1 MAAYDAD
8 AGPQSASARMRE
20 MTEAVRGTP
29 GLFQQR
35 VFEKNSLTYDLGR
48 SEEDLE
54 VTQRYER
61 ELESD
66 PVKRIR
72 EDAAKILEK
81 LSREEYRYF
90 DLVKDFDDDY
100 TRVERQNTFYGG
112 IDPIDV
118 DFARDAFE
126 KAFNLAV
133 SDATHEAINEKAIE
147 TLKHNVASHLARK
160 YKDQISKIDFD
171 ELISGTQPMD
181 GSGSIQRDENGRL
194 LAPATFNHNY
204 DILTESIKDLLPATA
219 VIEAEK
225 FLAAEIDKM
234 ADKIGFVPE
243 DGGFRRYMKEIDFQN
258 ATPVGQEMVKA
269 YRKKLGLNDTD
280 KLKKKLLIESMVHRN
295 KINPRSD
302 TTRTDRESRIK
313 SKRDR
318 EPVKDNI
325 LQRFRT
331 SVGFDDLA
339 TEYGRVQKQLTPVPY
354 NDIDHNLGYDGE
366 DAQDP
371 TIGNF
376 YQLLSTPMYRGF
388 MEGDKDRADK
398 LQKDLDSLAHAR
410 GVAKKKFE
418 DTKVAENDDAEI
430 DRRLG
435 LLQEHIE
442 KNAEKYN
449 YTPTELIE
457 ALNRLI
463 DHTDSYRSG
472 SSPYR
477 RAPHNASM
485 TQTAKG
491 LMHSLIHKV
500 TDPRFEQLY
509 DGRKI
514 EGIVIPARA
523 DLYLPR
529 AIEDGSL
536 RSDETRRNFGLGTY
550 GTAVQDIIKRFEDAG
565 AGVDRDRMFEMKNQK
580 GNTPE
585 ERSSKPTATLRRPV
599 QAVID
604 LSEGSVGRRLAEGKF
619 TFKAKGGY
627 IDLRRKAS

>member
-1 MAAYDAD
+1 MI
-8 AGPQSASARMRE
+8 Q
-20 MTEAVRGTP
+20 
-29 GLFQQR
+29 
-35 VFEKNSLTYDLGR
+35 
-48 SEEDLE
+48 
-54 VTQRYER
+54 
-61 ELESD
+61 
-66 PVKRIR
+66 
-72 EDAAKILEK
+72 
-81 LSREEYRYF
+81 
-90 DLVKDFDDDY
+90 
-100 TRVERQNTFYGG
+100 
-112 IDPIDV
+112 
-118 DFARDAFE
+118 
-126 KAFNLAV
+126 
-133 SDATHEAINEKAIE
+133 IN
-147 TLKHNVASHLARK
+147 
-160 YKDQISKIDFD
+160 
-171 ELISGTQPMD
+171 
-181 GSGSIQRDENGRL
+181 
-194 LAPATFNHNY
+194 
-204 DILTESIKDLLPATA
+204 
-219 VIEAEK
+219 
-225 FLAAEIDKM
+225 
-234 ADKIGFVPE
+234 
-243 DGGFRRYMKEIDFQN
+243 
-258 ATPVGQEMVKA
+258 
-269 YRKKLGLNDTD
+269 
-280 KLKKKLLIESMVHRN
+280 LKKKLLIESMVHRN

-331 SVGFDDLA
+331 TVGFDDLA
-339 TEYGRVQKQLTPVPY
+339 TEYGKVQKLLTPVPY

-376 YQLLSTPMYRGF
+376 YQLLSTPMYRSF

-398 LQKDLDSLAHAR
+398 LQKDLDSLSDAR

-435 LLQEHIE
+435 LLQEHIQ

-463 DHTDSYRSG
+463 GHNEKTN
-472 SSPYR
+472 PYR
-477 RAPHNASM
+477 RTPHNASM

-529 AIEDGSL
+529 AVEDGSL
-536 RSDETRRNFGLGTY
+536 RNDETKRNFGLGTY
-550 GTAVQDIIKRFEDAG
+550 GTAVQDIIKRFEDLG
-565 AGVDRDRMFEMKNQK
+565 ADVDRDRMFEMKNQR
-580 GNTPE
+580 GATPE
-585 ERSSKPTATLRRPV
+585 ERSSKTTATLRRPV